1 MVSGKFLTPLYVWD
15 WHQRHCEASELHAR
29 PNKQLHV
36 PLCCGRQWTWTS
48 HAILVVRLFE
58 ICDAHTD
65 RTCSLLL
72 FKYTKSVLTNVI
84 KDLCKE
90 YNYLHYSAWH
100 QLPRWRLLW
109 ARGGKQYKNLKP
121 LHYMDSFV
129 MYLIIIF
136 LYDYFLLKWIAI
148 STRLL
153 HFFQTDA
160 HWYILCVCVCVC
172 LLVVCMLNACAYLCV
187 CLCVRACLQPQQSLQ
202 QCLLP
207 ATNRSS
213 PTCSTRVCFRLEWL
227 TSSSSP
233 LCVHHRP
240 ACGKTSSASMS
251 PVTHLVPALQP
262 YPSIPISSSI
272 ID

>member
-15 WHQRHCEASELHAR
+15 WHQLLCGASELHAR
-29 PNKQLHV
+29 PNKQL
-36 PLCCGRQWTWTS
+36 PLWRQWTWTS

-58 ICDAHTD
+58 ICDEHTD

-72 FKYTKSVLTNVI
+72 FKYTKSVVTNVI

-90 YNYLHYSAWH
+90 YNYLHYSPWH
-100 QLPRWRLLW
+100 QLPRWCLLW

-121 LHYMDSFV
+121 LHYMDCFV

-160 HWYILCVCVCVC
+160 HWYILCVC
-172 LLVVCMLNACAYLCV
+172 AYLLSVCWMHVHISVCACV
-187 CLCVRACLQPQQSLQ
+187 YV
-202 QCLLP
+202 
-207 ATNRSS
+207 
-213 PTCSTRVCFRLEWL
+213 RVCSLSRV
-227 TSSSSP
+227 
-233 LCVHHRP
+233 C
-240 ACGKTSSASMS
+240 SSASCLQQIRAVLPVQLVSASVWSGS
-251 PVTHLVPALQP
+251 PQVPPRYACITDLPAAKHPVPVCPPLPTLYPPCNLTLVSLLAVV
-262 YPSIPISSSI
+262 
-272 ID
+272 